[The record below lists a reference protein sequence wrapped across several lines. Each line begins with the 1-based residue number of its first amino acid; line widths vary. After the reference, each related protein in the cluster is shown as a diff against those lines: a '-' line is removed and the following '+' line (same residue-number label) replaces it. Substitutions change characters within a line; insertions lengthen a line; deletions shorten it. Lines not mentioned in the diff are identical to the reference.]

1 VKMLIAG
8 GGTGGHLYPG
18 VALAEEVLTRQKG
31 NEVLFVGTQRGL
43 EFKVLPELGLPLET
57 IEVSGL
63 KGTGLSARISG
74 LLKLPLALFSS
85 IRILRRFKPDV
96 AVGVGGYASGPV
108 ILAAWLLRIPTAVLE
123 QNTVPGVTNRLLAK
137 VADAVYV
144 MFDESAAYFPRK
156 KVQALGNPI
165 RRQLLENFLRSKG
178 NAAAGRFQLL
188 VLGGSQG
195 AHNLNVRMLE
205 ATDHLAEVKD
215 RLVIVHQTGV
225 QDELLVKKGYEERGF
240 TAEVLPFIKDV
251 SEAYRRAEL
260 IVCRAGA
267 TTLAE
272 VMVVKK
278 ASILVPFPHAA
289 DNHQEKNAQSMV
301 DAGAALM
308 LVEREMDGL
317 RLAETILTLINDPS
331 RIEKM
336 EQAASRVGRPEA
348 ASEIVAAC
356 VQLIERR
363 RK

>member
-165 RRQLLENFLRSKG
+165 RR
-178 NAAAGRFQLL
+178 AAPR
-188 VLGGSQG
+188 
-195 AHNLNVRMLE
+195 
-205 ATDHLAEVKD
+205 
-215 RLVIVHQTGV
+215 
-225 QDELLVKKGYEERGF
+225 ELLALQGQRGGGAF
-240 TAEVLPFIKDV
+240 SAFGLGRLPGGPQPQ
-251 SEAYRRAEL
+251 R
-260 IVCRAGA
+260 
-267 TTLAE
+267 
-272 VMVVKK
+272 
-278 ASILVPFPHAA
+278 PH
-289 DNHQEKNAQSMV
+289 
-301 DAGAALM
+301 
-308 LVEREMDGL
+308 
-317 RLAETILTLINDPS
+317 
-331 RIEKM
+331 
-336 EQAASRVGRPEA
+336 VGGHR
-348 ASEIVAAC
+348 S
-356 VQLIERR
+356 LG
-363 RK
+363 